1 MTKYSLIILLAFMV
15 SCLPQSPNLDVPP
28 VCLAEGADTGAFD
41 AGKITA
47 KFTKLPHPPESI
59 LDSNFLVE
67 FTACVQ
73 NSLNKQPMRNQAF
86 AVHTFSD
93 QREPEEKVKD
103 TLCENTEWG
112 CLPVKTTNDGCLTW
126 EETYNYALPAEQ
138 RWIEFKR
145 VIAHRSGSRVIP
157 MMINP
162 WVQGTRLVDLRP
174 LFSNKDNYLTN
185 NKTAFNLH
193 KTHAGSKEVNK
204 SELQKCKEE
213 GNLDQAFK
221 YLNEN
226 EEKAFLWVDQINFS
240 PSRKVHPDDPHY
252 KKTYKIC
259 DGIPDEE
266 CDQKESLDREGG
278 FLNLK
283 LQIPVHII
291 SDDESGRISPQLA
304 PAGAEFDVI
313 FYLLSEVKGDSS
325 NGGGKKRSYML
336 HRSIKN
342 SISAVAGSEYIHL
355 DNALLHVPYETTEG
369 TSTILLKVKSRGEEQ
384 VEPFYGVYDINDK
397 SIRDLHGISV
407 GLSLRSSESSPSESV
422 DMDRASASNVESQR
436 QRIQEYKE
444 VFEKFN
450 TAKAYAE
457 YKPQAG
463 RDGFDYSTGLAL
475 NLSRMRFARIKASG
489 DTCSSPVKRTVVY
502 LGEVCLRD
510 PRINQNL
517 EKRLVTVT
525 SQDMKMSRN
534 SEGRIV
540 VEPVEQDGTQPPIV
554 DQRRADERGCI
565 QFTHELS
572 HKLYDV
578 QKYFMKKLT
587 FKTHDVEESKYIALN
602 PWEYG
607 FLTYQEVTQAYEN
620 WYDTHKNYKEKC
632 KNQKCSKGQ
641 LNKLKTREFEL
652 VYNQCKYENCKELGD
667 ISEEYKLRR
676 AESNLAGPL
685 FTENLEPPVLRLNEY
700 RNVIIEPSYKVES
713 SLDVQ
718 TMKNLQMFLQPGI
731 VRRDSPGEDIWQI
744 PRVLPIGYYL
754 IRFIIA
760 KGPYETAEGKRQL
773 LDRYL
778 MDPLRGSLN
787 LITNMDLMNHQRRF
801 GKAFEEVTKPT
812 KTPIEELG
820 LDKLD
825 ERAGEFEQALKNL
838 QNFYLNKDYDAY
850 GAHLKTANAE
860 KFYTSGCEEGDRIPC
875 FSKEDYIT
883 HFDTLAYAENGVLSS
898 FVKLGFSVEHF
909 RHLGSKNSILI
920 EIYPTNPNPEKYYK
934 YKDPSETG
942 GNKCVL
948 DIEKTTFKP
957 FPTCEEGKVHDHCHQ
972 MKVPAHWGLFFT
984 TEFGML
990 NIMWPAERNYTEVFD
1005 LDPIEISNKSEFEM
1019 KREKNQ
1025 LRVMENAVQ
1034 YVHQVHEE
1042 DFGVDNRVRVD
1053 QAYQSFASLVNSV
1066 DRVDGDQFEQYC
1078 KNVEEQISKINSK
1091 DLKEG
1096 ENSLSEELSLS
1107 WHVCS
1112 ENMQDAGISLSGTRL
1127 RNQIRKYFTYRDF
1140 SEAIEQKNINP
1151 MEEYRK
1157 VQSQEGGFCDKRLH
1171 KATAYTDD
1179 GSDFS
1184 TTALSYHDCVCSS
1197 PNEESIT
1204 KKMARCF
1211 AKEQGLVFVENKDFQ
1226 GKLKNSED
1234 VSLPEVVNSNG
1245 EEKSEKF
1252 KTFLQSMCRFW
1263 FEEYYKNYLN
1273 LEDVESIYNKLAENL
1288 TVLYDHPNVII
1299 PEEDRFDVNFDDF
1312 KNISNSGSSAAQRLQ
1327 SFYAG
1332 KGYEPF
1338 IDYTK
1343 TSDSKHPYY
1352 VCRKDPLKFFHLE
1365 RKLMVGE
1372 LDMSS
1377 NKTRYKNGRVYSL
1390 TTKASQGAQ
1399 ARVELSTRESAA
1411 LSTRGEVRLGLGDAL
1426 QRTSHFRG
1434 IFRKM
1439 INATW
1444 GVGPSAEASR
1454 TGTTSSSEQ
1463 NAVDSDKSILLAV
1476 NHVEMDLALKKHRS
1490 CLLIR
1495 PKNNAFEKVSDGHWE
1510 HLKLFWG
1517 SSNLSE
1523 DAVSLMRQP
1532 YMSAGLLICNK
1543 ESSELEVV
1551 PENYYYVHQFFGGHA
1566 YEFMSRTIYHN
1577 RPYTEI
1583 IRGKDQ
1589 MNRFIQLT
1597 HALTYNR
1604 ELKEEDP
1611 FQMGNIIRHLELDRN
1626 HLDINLIQAF
1636 EQYSLNESGF
1646 YKGVYTYPDLI
1657 NYYDF
1662 ESEKTDEWLDGRFE
1676 WIHQLLGVWENVLID
1691 VIPKESIY

>member
-1 MTKYSLIILLAFMV
+1 MV
-15 SCLPQSPNLDVPP
+15 SCLPQSPNVDVPP
-28 VCLAEGADTGAFD
+28 VCFAEGAETGAFD
-41 AGKITA
+41 ADKIKA

-86 AVHTFSD
+86 AVHTFRD

-103 TLCENTEWG
+103 TLCENAEWG

-185 NKTAFNLH
+185 NKTTFNLH
-193 KTHAGSKEVNK
+193 KTHTSSEGVKK

-226 EEKAFLWVDQINFS
+226 EKKAFLWVDHIDFN

-252 KKTYKIC
+252 KKTYQIC
-259 DGIPDEE
+259 DGMSDEK
-266 CDQKESLDREGG
+266 CDQKENLDREGG

-283 LQIPVHII
+283 LQIPVQII
-291 SDDESGRISPQLA
+291 SDDESGRISSQPA
-304 PAGAEFDVI
+304 PAGAEFDVV
-313 FYLLSEVKGDSS
+313 FYLLSEVKGDSR

-342 SISAVAGSEYIHL
+342 SIATVAGSEYIHL

-384 VEPFYGVYDINDK
+384 LEPFYGVYDINDK
-397 SIRDLHGISV
+397 SIRDLHGTSIN
-407 GLSLRSSESSPSESV
+407 GLSLRSPESSPSESV

-450 TAKAYAE
+450 TAKAYVE
-457 YKPQAG
+457 YKPQVG
-463 RDGFDYSTGLAL
+463 QDGFDYSTGLAL
-475 NLSRMRFARIKASG
+475 DLSRMRFARIKAFG
-489 DTCSSPVKRTVVY
+489 ETCSSPVKRTVVY

-510 PRINQNL
+510 PRINKNL

-540 VEPVEQDGTQPPIV
+540 VEPVKQDGTIPPIV
-554 DQRRADERGCI
+554 NERRADERGCI

-620 WYDTHKNYKEKC
+620 WYDTYKNYQEKC

-641 LNKLKTREFEL
+641 LNKLKIKEFDL
-652 VYNQCKYENCKELGD
+652 VYNQCKYKNCKELEN

-676 AESNLAGPL
+676 AEANLAGPL
-685 FTENLEPPVLRLNEY
+685 FTENLKPPVLRLNEY
-700 RNVIIEPSYKVES
+700 RNVIIEPSYKIEP

-760 KGPYETAEGKRQL
+760 KGPYETAEGKKQL
-773 LDRYL
+773 LDRDL
-778 MDPLRGSLN
+778 LDPLRGSLN
-787 LITNMDLMNHQRRF
+787 LIAKMDFMNYQRHF
-801 GKAFEEVTKPT
+801 GKEFEELTQPT
-812 KTPIEELG
+812 QAKMENSG
-820 LDKLD
+820 LNKLD
-825 ERAGEFEQALKNL
+825 ERVDEFEQALKNFRNVSL
-838 QNFYLNKDYDAY
+838 DKDYGAY
-850 GAHLKTANAE
+850 RTDLTTANAE

-920 EIYPTNPNPEKYYK
+920 EIYPTDPNPEKYYT

-942 GNKCVL
+942 GNRCIL
-948 DIEKTTFKP
+948 DIEKTIFKP
-957 FPTCEEGKVHDHCHQ
+957 FPTCEEGEVHDHCHQ

-990 NIMWPAERNYTEVFD
+990 NIMWPAEHNYTEVFG
-1005 LDPIEISNKSEFEM
+1005 LDPIEISNKSDFEM

-1025 LRVMENAVQ
+1025 LRVMENALQ
-1034 YVHQVHEE
+1034 YVHQTHEE

-1053 QAYQSFASLVNSV
+1053 QAYQSFFAPLVNSV
-1066 DRVDGDQFEQYC
+1066 DRVDGGRFNRYC
-1078 KNVEEQISKINSK
+1078 KNVEEQISKINSE
-1091 DLKEG
+1091 DLKG
-1096 ENSLSEELSLS
+1096 GKNPLSEELSLS
-1107 WHVCS
+1107 FHVCS
-1112 ENMQDAGISLSGTRL
+1112 ENMQDSSISLSGRRL

-1140 SEAIEQKNINP
+1140 SDRLEQNNINP
-1151 MEEYRK
+1151 LEEYRK
-1157 VQSQEGGFCDKRLH
+1157 VQNQEGGFCGKRLH
-1171 KATAYTDD
+1171 KATAYGDD
-1179 GSDFS
+1179 DSDFS
-1184 TTALSYHDCVCSS
+1184 KAALGYHDCVCSP

-1204 KKMARCF
+1204 NKIAQCF
-1211 AKEQGLVFVENKDFQ
+1211 AKEQGLVFVENEEFQ
-1226 GKLKNSED
+1226 EKLKNSQD
-1234 VSLPEVVNSNG
+1234 MSLHEVMNSNG
-1245 EEKSEKF
+1245 EARSERF
-1252 KTFLQSMCRFW
+1252 KVFLQSVCRFW

-1273 LEDVESIYNKLAENL
+1273 LEDVEGIHNKSAENL
-1288 TVLYDHPNVII
+1288 TALYNHPNVII

-1312 KNISNSGSSAAQRLQ
+1312 KNISSGASGVAQKLQ
-1327 SFYAG
+1327 SFYSG
-1332 KGYEPF
+1332 TGYEPF
-1338 IDYTK
+1338 ADYTK

-1372 LDMSS
+1372 LDMNS

-1390 TTKASQGAQ
+1390 TTRASQGAQ
-1399 ARVELSTRESAA
+1399 ARVELSKRQTIG
-1411 LSTRGEVRLGLGDAL
+1411 LSTRGEVRLGSGSMKNPSSQSKIFGRWL
-1426 QRTSHFRG
+1426 Q
-1434 IFRKM
+1434 M
-1439 INATW
+1439 INMTF
-1444 GVGPSAEASR
+1444 GGGPSAEASR

-1476 NHVEMDLALKKHRS
+1476 NHVEMDLALKKHKS

-1495 PKNNAFEKVSDGHWE
+1495 PKNNAFEEVRDVHWE

-1517 SSNLSE
+1517 GSNLSE
-1523 DAVSLMRQP
+1523 DTVSLMRIP
-1532 YMSAGLLICNK
+1532 YTSAGLLICNK
-1543 ESSELEVV
+1543 ESSESLVI

-1583 IRGKDQ
+1583 IRGTGQ
-1589 MNRFIQLT
+1589 MNRFIHLT

-1611 FQMGNIIRHLELDRN
+1611 FQMNNIIHHLELDRN
-1626 HLDINLIQAF
+1626 HLGFNLIQAF
-1636 EQYSLNESGF
+1636 EQKSLDESGF
-1646 YKGVYTYPDLI
+1646 YKGVYTYPQH
-1657 NYYDF
+1657 YDV
-1662 ESEKTDEWLDGRFE
+1662 SRKTGTSWLDWG
-1676 WIHQLLGVWENVLID
+1676 WIDWALDAVDGWFS
-1691 VIPKESIY
+1691 IPDESIY

>member
-15 SCLPQSPNLDVPP
+15 SCLPQSPSLDVPP

-41 AGKITA
+41 VGKITA

-86 AVHTFSD
+86 AIHTFRD
-93 QREPEEKVKD
+93 QRESEEKVKD
-103 TLCENTEWG
+103 TLCENAEWG
-112 CLPVKTTNDGCLTW
+112 CLPVKTINDGCLTW

-145 VIAHRSGSRVIP
+145 VIAHRSGSRVVP

-174 LFSNKDNYLTN
+174 FFSNKDNYLTN

-193 KTHAGSKEVNK
+193 KTLAGSAGVDK
-204 SELQKCKEE
+204 SEFQKCKEE

-226 EEKAFLWVDQINFS
+226 EEKAFLWVDNIDFN
-240 PSRKVHPDDPHY
+240 PSRKVHPDDLHY

-259 DGIPDEE
+259 DGLSDEE
-266 CDQKESLDREGG
+266 CDQNENLDREGG

-342 SISAVAGSEYIHL
+342 SISAVAGSEYVHL

-384 VEPFYGVYDINDK
+384 VEPFYGVYDIKDK
-397 SIRDLHGISV
+397 SIRDLHGISMS

-422 DMDRASASNVESQR
+422 DMDRASASSVESQR

-444 VFEKFN
+444 VFEKFD
-450 TAKAYAE
+450 TANAYTE
-457 YKPQAG
+457 YKPQTG
-463 RDGFDYSTGLAL
+463 QDGFDYSTGLAL
-475 NLSRMRFARIKASG
+475 DLSRMRFARIKASG

-510 PRINQNL
+510 PRINQDL

-525 SQDMKMSRN
+525 AQDMQMSRS

-540 VEPVEQDGTQPPIV
+540 VGLTEQNGVKTIV
-554 DQRRADERGCI
+554 DERRADERGCI

-572 HKLYDV
+572 HKLYDI

-620 WYDTHKNYKEKC
+620 WYEADKKYKIC
-632 KNQKCSKGQ
+632 KSSDCSR
-641 LNKLKTREFEL
+641 LSYLLKDL
-652 VYNQCKYENCKELGD
+652 
-667 ISEEYKLRR
+667 EE
-676 AESNLAGPL
+676 AEGILASPI
-685 FTENLEPPVLRLNEY
+685 FTENLKPPVLRLNEY
-700 RNVIIEPSYKVES
+700 RNVIIEPSYKVEP

-718 TMKNLQMFLQPGI
+718 TVKNLQMFLQPGI

-773 LDRYL
+773 LDRDL
-778 MDPLRGSLN
+778 SVDPLRGSLN
-787 LITNMDLMNHQRRF
+787 LIANMDFMNHQRRF
-801 GKAFEEVTKPT
+801 GQAFAELTKPT
-812 KTPIEELG
+812 QVKTEELG
-820 LDKLD
+820 LNKLD
-825 ERAGEFEQALKNL
+825 ERVDEFEQALKDL
-838 QNFYLNKDYDAY
+838 RNFYLDKDYDAY

-875 FSKEDYIT
+875 FKKEDYIT
-883 HFDTLAYAENGVLSS
+883 HFDTLAYAENGVLSA
-898 FVKLGFSVEHF
+898 FVKLGFNVEHF

-920 EIYPTNPNPEKYYK
+920 EIYPTDPKEYQYLSPEHEKAH
-934 YKDPSETG
+934 
-942 GNKCVL
+942 GNRCLLNV
-948 DIEKTTFKP
+948 EETTFKP
-957 FPTCEEGKVHDHCHQ
+957 FPTCAKGKVHDHCHQ

-1019 KREKNQ
+1019 KRERGR
-1025 LRVMENAVQ
+1025 LRVMENAIQ
-1034 YVHQVHEE
+1034 YVHQTHE
-1042 DFGVDNRVRVD
+1042 DFGMDKVNR
-1053 QAYQSFASLVNSV
+1053 AYQSFFAPLVNDLDHVNES
-1066 DRVDGDQFEQYC
+1066 QFKRYC
-1078 KNVEEQISKINSK
+1078 KNVEEQISKIESK
-1091 DLKEG
+1091 NLKG
-1096 ENSLSEELSLS
+1096 EKNPLPEELSLS
-1107 WHVCS
+1107 FHICS
-1112 ENMQDAGISLSGTRL
+1112 ENMQESSVSLSGTSL

-1140 SEAIEQKNINP
+1140 AETVKNRDP
-1151 MEEYRK
+1151 LEEYQK
-1157 VQSQEGGFCDKRLH
+1157 VQAQEGGFCDKRFH
-1171 KATAYTDD
+1171 KATAYMEG

-1184 TTALSYHDCVCSS
+1184 TEASNYQNCVCSP

-1204 KKMARCF
+1204 SKMARCF
-1211 AKEQGLVFVENKDFQ
+1211 AKEQGLVFVEDKDFQ
-1226 GKLKNSED
+1226 GKLKDSED
-1234 VSLPEVVNSNG
+1234 ISLHEIRNSNG
-1245 EEKSEKF
+1245 EIRLEKF
-1252 KTFLQSMCRFW
+1252 KTFLQSMCHFW

-1273 LEDVESIYNKLAENL
+1273 LESVEGIYNKSAENL
-1288 TVLYDHPNVII
+1288 TALYDHPDVIVS
-1299 PEEDRFDVNFDDF
+1299 EENQFDVNLDDF
-1312 KNISNSGSSAAQRLQ
+1312 KNISEGASAVAQRLQ
-1327 SFYAG
+1327 SFYSTTT

-1338 IDYTK
+1338 RDYTK

-1365 RKLMVGE
+1365 RKLM
-1372 LDMSS
+1372 
-1377 NKTRYKNGRVYSL
+1377 
-1390 TTKASQGAQ
+1390 A
-1399 ARVELSTRESAA
+1399 RESAS
-1411 LSTRGEVRLGLGDAL
+1411 LGTRGELRVGLGGDDK
-1426 QRTSHFRG
+1426 SKGKFR
-1434 IFRKM
+1434 IFGKVF
-1439 INATW
+1439 NVTF
-1444 GVGPSAEASR
+1444 GVGPSAEVSQ

-1463 NAVDSDKSILLAV
+1463 NTIDSAKSILLAV
-1476 NHVEMDLALKKHRS
+1476 NHISMDLALKKHRS

-1495 PKNNAFEKVSDGHWE
+1495 PKNNAFEGVSDGHWKD
-1510 HLKLFWG
+1510 LKLFWNFSFDA
-1517 SSNLSE
+1517 SS
-1523 DAVSLMRQP
+1523 DDVISLMRQP
-1532 YMSAGLLICNK
+1532 YMNAGLLICSE
-1543 ESSELEVV
+1543 ESAEQLVI
-1551 PENYYYVHQFFGGHA
+1551 PENYYYIHQFFGGHA

-1583 IRGKDQ
+1583 IRGRDQ
-1589 MNRFIQLT
+1589 MDRFVRLT
-1597 HALTYNR
+1597 QKLTYNR
-1604 ELKEEDP
+1604 KVKEENP
-1611 FQMGNIIRHLELDRN
+1611 FRMQAIIQHLNMNRQQMDRH
-1626 HLDINLIQAF
+1626 LIQAF
-1636 EQYSLNESGF
+1636 EQNALDYSGF
-1646 YKGVYTYPDLI
+1646 YKGIYTYPDLI
-1657 NYYDF
+1657 NYYDS
-1662 ESEKTDEWLDGRFE
+1662 ESEKVESSVHQWLGGWGKF
-1676 WIHQLLGVWENVLID
+1676 ID
-1691 VIPKESIY
+1691 VIPQESIY